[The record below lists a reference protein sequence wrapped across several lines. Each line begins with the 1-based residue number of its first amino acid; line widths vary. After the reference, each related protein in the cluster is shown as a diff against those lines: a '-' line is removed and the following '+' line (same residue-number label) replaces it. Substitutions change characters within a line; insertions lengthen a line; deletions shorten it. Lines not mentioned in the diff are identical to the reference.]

1 MAIVHES
8 GKITS
13 PLNQE
18 IVTVSFSKTYLQSPV
33 IKVTCDTNVNIYIQN
48 ITTTSFEIVKNSNE
62 EIIVHYVVIER
73 Q

>member
-18 IVTVSFSKTYLQSPV
+18 IVIVSFNKTYSQSPV

>member
-1 MAIVHES
+1 MSTIYES

-18 IVTVSFSKTYLQSPV
+18 VTIVPLEKNYSQTPV
-33 IKVTCDTNVNIYIQN
+33 IKVTCDSNVNIYIQN
-48 ITTTSFEIVKNSNE
+48 ITTQNFEIVKNSNE

-73 Q
+73 

>member
-18 IVTVSFSKTYLQSPV
+18 ILTVSFSETYSQSPV
-33 IKVTCDTNVNIYIQN
+33 IKITCDTNVNIYIQN
-48 ITTTSFEIVKNSNE
+48 ITTSSFEIVKNSNE